1 MTPFIFFLLKSQL
14 PVGTTHAHS
23 VSLSFPSPYL
33 DPSTIPSSLHP
44 SLFSTLWTSNNTHTP
59 HTNTGAKRHS
69 ASEMADVDTRAICG
83 VPEKVQLHVAMLA
96 LQFGYAGFHV
106 VSRLALN
113 MGISKV
119 VFPVYRNII
128 ALILLVPFAYFLE
141 KKDRPQLTLSF
152 VVQFFLLALC
162 GSYIHYF
169 SHGNSIT
176 ANQGFYLLGLDNTSP
191 TFASAIQNSVPA
203 ITFAMAAALRIE
215 KVRIDRRD
223 GIAKILGTLA
233 CVAGASVITLYKGPT
248 IFGPSTL
255 NGTAASSFSQDT
267 TLLWVNDSNG
277 KNWTLGC
284 IYLIGHCLSWSGWL
298 VLQAPVLKKYPAR
311 LSVTSYTCFF
321 GVIQFLIIAA
331 FIERDAD
338 AWAFH
343 SGSEVFTILYAGF
356 IASGVAFAV
365 QIWCIDRGGP
375 VFVAVYQPV
384 QTLVVAIMASLTL
397 GEKFY
402 LGGIIGAVM
411 IVIGLYLVLWGKS
424 KERAFAAKEAA
435 ALASSTC
442 EHEGHRQSS
451 AASFK
456 ASSLNQPLLPPS
468 TTENV

>member
-1 MTPFIFFLLKSQL
+1 
-14 PVGTTHAHS
+14 
-23 VSLSFPSPYL
+23 
-33 DPSTIPSSLHP
+33 
-44 SLFSTLWTSNNTHTP
+44 
-59 HTNTGAKRHS
+59 
-69 ASEMADVDTRAICG
+69 MADAGEGRRVCG
-83 VPEKVQLHVAMLA
+83 MPEKAQLHVAMLA

-113 MGISKV
+113 MGISKL

-128 ALILLVPFAYFLE
+128 ALCLLVPFAYFLE
-141 KKDRPQLTLSF
+141 KKDRPQLTLNF
-152 VVQFFLLALC
+152 VVQFFFLALC
-162 GSYIHYF
+162 G
-169 SHGNSIT
+169 IT

-215 KVRIDRRD
+215 KVRLDRRD
-223 GIAKILGTLA
+223 GVAKVAGTLA

-248 IFGPSTL
+248 IFGPSASGGL
-255 NGTAASSFSQDT
+255 ELAATSKAVAGD
-267 TLLWVNDSNG
+267 

-284 IYLIGHCLSWSGWL
+284 VYLIGHCLSWSGWL

-331 FIERDAD
+331 FMERDAD
-338 AWAFH
+338 AWKFH
-343 SGSEVFTILYAGF
+343 SGSELFTILYAGF

-384 QTLVVAIMASLTL
+384 QTLVVAIMASLTM

-402 LGGIIGAVM
+402 LGGIIGAVL
-411 IVIGLYLVLWGKS
+411 IIAGLYLVLWGKS
-424 KERAFAAKEAA
+424 EERARFARDAATLVSGTGDREGLLPAGGGGIRSASKAA
-435 ALASSTC
+435 A
-442 EHEGHRQSS
+442 S
-451 AASFK
+451 AAT
-456 ASSLNQPLLPPS
+456 QPLLLPS
-468 TTENV
+468 STSTDNV